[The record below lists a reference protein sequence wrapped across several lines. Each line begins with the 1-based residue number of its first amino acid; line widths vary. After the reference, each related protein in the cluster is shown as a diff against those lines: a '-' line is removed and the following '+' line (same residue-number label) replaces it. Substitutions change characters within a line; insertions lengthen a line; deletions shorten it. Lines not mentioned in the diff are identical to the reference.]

1 MRVTS
6 RIKLTTD
13 RPGMSTQGGMCSIHH
28 LCVKMLKAHSPVESE
43 NQSLVIDLRRAIAL
57 SPQVCMYLALARET
71 FSVFYRVIPFSLT
84 FPRGVG
90 RATTCLLYF
99 VLIYTVIVQF
109 ILSGLSGVTSHLASQ
124 AHAVARNTR
133 SFTLASCTLPLPFKN
148 LLCAGINNEALSSFD
163 PDADHSPPA
172 WHPFLINEDIH
183 GPAVDFAILK
193 AANTSSNLLAFVR
206 ASDLPR
212 RHELSDKLK
221 DFLERSWASELSSGA
236 HLSLVKTV
244 IDE

>member
-1 MRVTS
+1 MF
-6 RIKLTTD
+6 
-13 RPGMSTQGGMCSIHH
+13 
-28 LCVKMLKAHSPVESE
+28 KAHSSVELE
-43 NQSLVIDLRRAIAL
+43 NQSLVIDLGRAIAL
-57 SPQVCMYLALARET
+57 SPQVCGYLALAREV
-71 FSVFYRVIPFSLT
+71 FSVFYRVFSISFT
-84 FPRGVG
+84 FPRDAG
-90 RATTCLLYF
+90 RATTRLLHF

-133 SFTLASCTLPLPFKN
+133 SFTLAICTLPLPFKN
-148 LLCAGINNEALSSFD
+148 VLCAGINNEAL
-163 PDADHSPPA
+163 PPLGPEVDHYPA

-193 AANTSSNLLAFVR
+193 VANTTSDLLAFVR

-221 DFLERSWASELSSGA
+221 DFLERAWASELSSGA
-236 HLSLVKTV
+236 HLSLVKTA